1 MVKKNNLQQNLRN
14 LEARIANLS
23 QQCSMAEVKV
33 NLHSQAISKYT
44 QLESIGFG
52 LKELTLLLDIVNE
65 IAEANNIPIENV
77 TSKFI
82 TDIEDDYD
90 KKLGFESKLEKL
102 HEEVNKVSQELTL
115 RRTELLTLQLVGPA
129 LSKLIQSG
137 LKEQHIIN
145 VASVFEKYFIGIDKQ
160 SLISELERYGGL
172 RSAIQKASEENNKMN
187 NQISSLRKEK
197 QDLDIYNQSIS
208 SGLSYLNHK
217 ASFLQGYVNSLRNEI
232 LGLSLTSMI
241 ITHFLKSQI
250 DDLQGSRFYYYN
262 IHDFLPL
269 IRAHNGEMNITLNQ
283 IRIGVIKAIEILLD
297 RIKSND
303 NDNNSKLIEILIS
316 ARGILIDEGNNN

>member
-1 MVKKNNLQQNLRN
+1 M
-14 LEARIANLS
+14 
-23 QQCSMAEVKV
+23 
-33 NLHSQAISKYT
+33 
-44 QLESIGFG
+44 
-52 LKELTLLLDIVNE
+52 
-65 IAEANNIPIENV
+65 
-77 TSKFI
+77 
-82 TDIEDDYD
+82 
-90 KKLGFESKLEKL
+90 
-102 HEEVNKVSQELTL
+102 
-115 RRTELLTLQLVGPA
+115 
-129 LSKLIQSG
+129 
-137 LKEQHIIN
+137 
-145 VASVFEKYFIGIDKQ
+145 
-160 SLISELERYGGL
+160 
-172 RSAIQKASEENNKMN
+172 
-187 NQISSLRKEK
+187 
-197 QDLDIYNQSIS
+197 LDIYKSIS